1 MSDFDPSDPDTSHYI
16 SEILGQ
22 IYGQIDA
29 AKNKQTAA
37 ALDSIERVESVLCNM
52 SLTDINTVNSLMNAI
67 AASADN
73 PLASFY
79 SGFTHAVLRFQ
90 HGVNSNLG
98 PIEDDLSGV

>member
-1 MSDFDPSDPDTSHYI
+1 LSDFDPNDPDAPNYI
-16 SEILGQ
+16 GEVLSQ
-22 IYGQIDA
+22 IQGQIDA

-37 ALDSIERVESVLCNM
+37 ALDSIERVESVLCSM
-52 SLTDINTVNSLMNAI
+52 SLTDISTVNSLMNAI
-67 AASADN
+67 TASADN